1 MTTAESILERTV
13 TIRAERD
20 LVFRFFTDSAKWAS
34 WWGAGSTIE
43 PRVGGK
49 VRICYPGGVEA
60 AGEVTEIVPPDRI
73 RFTYGYVS
81 GKPIGVGESRV
92 TIRLSDVR
100 EGTRVQ
106 LSHHF
111 TDAAVAREHVQGWRY
126 QLSLFSNAV
135 ANERHARAADAVDG
149 WFAMWSNPVDAERWQ
164 QLDRLAAAGIAV
176 RDKFSALEGVEEVRA
191 HIDGVHRFM
200 PGVTLKRDGE
210 VRHCQGEVLVN
221 WISSGKDGKAMGA
234 GANIF
239 TLAPD
244 GRIAAVTGFWS

>member
-1 MTTAESILERTV
+1 MTTAESTLERTV
-13 TIRAERD
+13 TIRADRD
-20 LVFRFFTDSAKWAS
+20 VVFKFFTDSAKWAS

-49 VRICYPGGVEA
+49 MLICYPGGNEA
-60 AGEVTEIVPPDRI
+60 AGEVTEIVPPERI
-73 RFTYGYVS
+73 AFTYGYVK

-92 TIRLSDVR
+92 TIRLTDVR
-100 EGTRVQ
+100 EGTRVE
-106 LSHHF
+106 LSHAF
-111 TDAAVAREHVQGWRY
+111 ADAAVAREHVQGWRY

-135 ANERHARAADAVDG
+135 ANARHARAADAVDS
-149 WFAMWSNPVDAERWQ
+149 WFAMWSNPAETERWRE
-164 QLDRLAAAGIAV
+164 LDRLAAAGIVV
-176 RDKFSALEGVEEVRA
+176 RDRFSALEGLDEVRA

-221 WISSGKDGKAMGA
+221 WTSTKDGNPMGA
-234 GANIF
+234 GANVF

-244 GRIAAVTGFWS
+244 GRIAAVTGFWA